1 MRIKEENVVFPVI
14 LHKVVSKYF
23 ITEQLLKVY
32 RGIDEKVSWE
42 RTGLLRLV
50 SVTHTHVP
58 THSCTL
64 SVCLPLAHTLKYKS
78 GTAGPR
84 ERAWV

>member
-23 ITEQLLKVY
+23 ITAQLLKVY

-50 SVTHTHVP
+50 SVTHTRTNTLVHSLCLSP
-58 THSCTL
+58 SRTHTQI
-64 SVCLPLAHTLKYKS
+64 
-78 GTAGPR
+78 
-84 ERAWV
+84 